1 MKTVVYDLKTQLE
14 EAMQAASEMLAQ
26 GELVIF
32 PTETVYGIG
41 ADATNAQAVSK
52 IYEVKG
58 RPSNNPLIAHIW
70 DFAQVR
76 EIADE
81 ISPLAEKLMHAFWPG
96 PFTIVLHS
104 KGVLP
109 KRFRWIGYHCGADA
123 FQSLCAG
130 NAAHKRKDCGSTQR
144 QFIRTAQHY
153 NS

>member
-14 EAMQAASEMLAQ
+14 EAMQAAGKMLAQ

-81 ISPLAEKLMHAFWPG
+81 ISPLAEKLMHAFCPG

-104 KGVLP
+104 KGV
-109 KRFRWIGYHCGADA
+109 
-123 FQSLCAG
+123 
-130 NAAHKRKDCGSTQR
+130 
-144 QFIRTAQHY
+144 
-153 NS
+153 